1 MIAFSNC
8 KWVCVLTIM
17 VFTLTGWAQ
26 EQPDSILKAARHWAE
41 QKEFAKAIPVITRLS
56 QQYPNDNDI
65 SLFLAQLY
73 YWSLSYADAREL
85 LIPLAD
91 PGSGNEEAFDLLI
104 RVEFQLQHYDEVV
117 NKCEL
122 GKQAFPSRLNFYL
135 FQQALAFEKLN
146 QDQKALAALSQIPRG
161 AIHSRDAEY
170 LKTQLLKKN
179 KNTISVGY
187 LNTSFNHPGFA
198 PWHLA
203 HLEYLRRSGSIAI
216 GGRLN
221 YGYLFGSDAAQAE
234 LIAYPK
240 LGRRSY
246 LDLNAGYSAA
256 ERIFPLWR
264 FGAEWFYDQ
273 EKIFYS
279 LGGRYLDFRTIQVLM
294 MTGQFGINFKDWR
307 AGYRH
312 YEVRQNDNWFASHIL
327 TLRKSFELRE
337 SYVQLDLQY
346 GGIPYYFFST
356 DAFSRIKAYRIGLN
370 GMIRVGDNFFIQPVF
385 MYEREEYI
393 PDTFRNRYNVQ
404 FIFSKR
410 F

>member
-1 MIAFSNC
+1 MIAPSNC
-8 KWVCVLTIM
+8 KWVFVLIIM
-17 VFTLTGWAQ
+17 AFAFAGLAQ
-26 EQPDSILKAARHWAE
+26 QQPDSILQAARRWAE
-41 QKEFAKAIPVITRLS
+41 LKEYDKAIPSIIRLK
-56 QQYPNDNDI
+56 QQYPEDKDI
-65 SLFLAQLY
+65 SLFLARLY
-73 YWSLSYADAREL
+73 YWSSSFADAREV
-85 LIPLAD
+85 LIPLAV
-91 PGSGNEEAFDLLI
+91 PGPGNEDAFDLLI
-104 RVEFQLQHYDEVV
+104 RVEFELRHYDEVIS
-117 NKCEL
+117 KSEQ
-122 GKQAFPSRLNFYL
+122 GKQVFPSRANFYL
-135 FQQALAFEKLN
+135 LQQALAFEKLN
-146 QDQKALAALSQIPRG
+146 QDTKALAAISQIPNG
-161 AIHSRDAEY
+161 TLHSRDAQY

-179 KNTISVGY
+179 KNTISIGY

-203 HLEYLRRSGSIAI
+203 HMEYLRRSGSIAI

-240 LGRRSY
+240 LSRRSY

-273 EKIFYS
+273 AKTNYS
-279 LGGRYLDFRTIQVLM
+279 LGARYLDFRTIQVLM
-294 MTGQFGINFKDWR
+294 LTGQLGINFKDWK

-337 SYVQLDLQY
+337 SYIQLDLQY

-370 GMIRVGDNFFIQPVF
+370 GMIRAADNFFIQPVF

-393 PDTFRNRYNVQ
+393 PEAFRNRYNVQ
-404 FIFSKR
+404 WIFSKR